1 MHKKWMILML
11 LAGTAVA
18 FGTVIA
24 TPPIQMSG
32 KVQAAPEYVE
42 VDRTGY
48 TTPVI
53 TTPTVEMHGRT
64 Q

>member
-1 MHKKWMILML
+1 MREKWMIVML

-32 KVQAAPEYVE
+32 KVQAQPEYEE
-42 VDRTGY
+42 VDRSGY
-48 TTPVI
+48 VAPVI
-53 TTPTVEMHGRT
+53 TAPTVEMHGRT